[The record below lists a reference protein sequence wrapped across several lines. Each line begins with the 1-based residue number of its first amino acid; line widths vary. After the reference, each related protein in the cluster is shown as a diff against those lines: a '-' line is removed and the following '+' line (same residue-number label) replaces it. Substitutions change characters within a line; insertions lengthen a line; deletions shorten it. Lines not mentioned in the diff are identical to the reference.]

1 MSKLA
6 NNPNFDYL
14 GIKLLSMPIE
24 SATIERRI
32 GVNYD
37 AVSILNLI
45 IFYNFCS
52 QFSFDPM
59 MDQMFYIYLLI
70 LYHILMGGLLWLLN
84 NHKE

>member
-45 IFYNFCS
+45 IFLECIFFS
-52 QFSFDPM
+52 QINIRRCWQGIIFVIK
-59 MDQMFYIYLLI
+59 QAY
-70 LYHILMGGLLWLLN
+70 
-84 NHKE
+84 KK